1 MNTQV
6 VIIEDELASRTTL
19 KNYLSNYCTGLTVIG
34 EAENIIEG
42 EQLIKLHQPDIVFLD
57 IEMPFGNA
65 FDLLE
70 KFSNINF
77 EVIFIT
83 AYSDYAIQAINMT
96 ACSYLLK
103 PLDIEE
109 LKQAVKRGREN
120 IKSRSAINSAEV
132 LLNNIQVNSNKKVV
146 LPTMTGFDVIDL
158 QDVVY
163 CKSNDN
169 LTEFYLNDG
178 RQHTVC
184 KTLKFYEETF
194 RNLGFYRC
202 HKSYVINL
210 ACVTSYQKG
219 KTGEITLNGA
229 IKIPL
234 SNSKKENFIRLL
246 S

>member
-1 MNTQV
+1 MSTQV
-6 VIIEDELASRTTL
+6 VIVEDEQASRATL
-19 KNYLSNYCTGLTVIG
+19 KNYLSSYCADLTVIA
-34 EAENIIEG
+34 EAEHIIEG

-70 KFSNINF
+70 KFSDINF

-83 AYSDYAIQAINMT
+83 AYSNYAIQAINMT
-96 ACSYLLK
+96 SCSYLLK

-109 LKQAVKRGREN
+109 LKQAVKRSVEN
-120 IKSRSAINSAEV
+120 IKSRSVINSAEV
-132 LLNNIQVNSNKKVV
+132 LLNNIKDNSNKKVV
-146 LPTMTGFDVIDL
+146 LPRMTGFDIIDL

-194 RNLGFYRC
+194 KDLGFYRC
-202 HKSYVINL
+202 HKSYLINL
-210 ACVTSYQKG
+210 STVTSYQKG

-229 IKIPL
+229 INIPL
-234 SNSKKENFIRLL
+234 SNTRKEGFMQSIT
-246 S
+246 